1 MGWMAFP
8 LAIVAVI
15 GSMLSLESRL
25 EEAALRVPDDTTL
38 SALVALQASAERLCG
53 DGCAVGAIEGL
64 SGSASMAAVYD
75 GHRVISWTTAPAAL
89 SGAASAPL
97 PVRAQLGRYHAATGI
112 AVGAASIAIAG
123 TASVVP
129 PYTISIDPA
138 LGIPDGAV
146 VLVSAG

>member
-1 MGWMAFP
+1 MGWIAFP
-8 LAIVAVI
+8 LAIVALI

-38 SALVALQASAERLCG
+38 SALVALQAAAERICG
-53 DGCAVGAIEGL
+53 AGCAIGAIAGL
-64 SGSASMAAVYD
+64 SGSVSMAAVYD
-75 GHRVISWTTAPAAL
+75 GRRVISWTTAPAAL

-97 PVRAQLGRYHAATGI
+97 PVRAQLGRYHAVTGL
-112 AVGAASIAIAG
+112 AVGTASITIAG